1 VENGLAT
8 EQQIDAARRIRGD
21 GPPGPTLRRG
31 RPWPCEDS
39 GDDQRFDVHAECR
52 AEDTTATIDS
62 CGDAGTE
69 LFDCIE
75 MFYDDADTRRSAKSI
90 EQRLNGARLTQRTN
104 SDTRHVEIPAD
115 RRVRCDRR
123 SETRESFLCHREDA
137 PASGLDLR
145 LCSAQADT
153 ASARGHVVG

>member
-62 CGDAGTE
+62 CGDAGTK
-69 LFDCIE
+69 LFDRSRDLVFAKKTPTFSTSQKIYV
-75 MFYDDADTRRSAKSI
+75 FVPLKLTPQPHADTLS
-90 EQRLNGARLTQRTN
+90 
-104 SDTRHVEIPAD
+104 
-115 RRVRCDRR
+115 
-123 SETRESFLCHREDA
+123 
-137 PASGLDLR
+137 
-145 LCSAQADT
+145 ADT
-153 ASARGHVVG
+153 SFASSLHDSSAALTSSDPFRREIHA